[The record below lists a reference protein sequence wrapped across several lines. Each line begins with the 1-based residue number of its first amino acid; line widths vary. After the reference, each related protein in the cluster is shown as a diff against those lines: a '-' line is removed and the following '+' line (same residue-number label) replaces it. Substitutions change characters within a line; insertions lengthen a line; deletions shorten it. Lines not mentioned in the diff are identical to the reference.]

1 MITNHNGIPKD
12 PRPPMQTSG
21 IRLGTPAVT
30 TRNMG
35 TKEMEKIA
43 EWIDRVI
50 VSKGDSLVQE
60 IVKKEISVF
69 CADFPLPH

>member
-1 MITNHNGIPKD
+1 
-12 PRPPMQTSG
+12 MQTSG

-35 TKEMEKIA
+35 VEDMIKIA

-50 VSKGDSLVQE
+50 VSKGDFSVQE
-60 IVKKEISVF
+60 TVKNEISVF
-69 CADFPLPH
+69 CSGFPLPH